1 MAKHDFLQPDLIG
14 LARLQIALDNKGG
27 PSEDGQLF
35 EQILELHDSI
45 LKSFGLPVSPDNE
58 KLLWFKTIPTDIEVN
73 ERIKLLHQTATKYL
87 LSNAKPELQM
97 LRDALE
103 LKQNAFVI
111 LPELKIS
118 THTYTIFVYEKI
130 FLKRKDTPENILHE
144 LKFVNHPD
152 ILDALGRL
160 GIGTLEN
167 EPAVV
172 SILKAV
178 GVKYI
183 DQFIMHNSNL
193 LSDDDY

>member
-1 MAKHDFLQPDLIG
+1 MNKHNFLQPALTG
-14 LARLQIALDNKGG
+14 LSKLQIALDKKGG

-35 EQILELHDSI
+35 EQILELQDGI
-45 LKSFGLPVSPDNE
+45 LKSFGLPKTPDNE
-58 KLLWFKTIPTDIEVN
+58 KLLHFKTLLTDTEVN
-73 ERIKLLHQTATKYL
+73 ERIKLLHKTATEYL
-87 LSNAKPELQM
+87 LSNAKPELKT
-97 LRDALE
+97 LKDAQE
-103 LKQNAFVI
+103 TKQDTFMV
-111 LPELKIS
+111 LPELKIT
-118 THTYTIFVYEKI
+118 THSYTNFVYEKI
-130 FLKRKDTPENILHE
+130 LLKRKDNLENILHE

-152 ILDALGRL
+152 ILDALGPL
-160 GIGTLEN
+160 GQGTLEN